1 MKKLAVF
8 FPGIGYTVDKPL
20 LYYGRKLAAARDYE
34 VRPLPYGGFPPKVMG
49 DKARMAESF
58 ALARGQAAG
67 MLADVDLRAYDDVV
81 FFGKSIGTVVAAEY
95 AASSEAAASAA
106 PNGPTASAAPSEAYY
121 EALLVPGAP
130 HIVFVQQYVQGSV
143 PPTAHSLVIDTE
155 TGLVTLCRATIG
167 VPAAAREVSRTW
179 HFGLIEGY
187 ADPGYRHAHT
197 TELVGKAVF
206 WTYYEKEQVRVK
218 HIYSAPLYYSYT
230 MLDPATG
237 NCWMASNPA
246 DYVKIT
252 DDVFIFSFVEER
264 QGGTQGFFAI
274 NTKELHDVGSF
285 FGLQPHGLECY
296 TFGAKGEWSE
306 PFAYDWMN

>member
-1 MKKLAVF
+1 MKLQRMQRRWSNFTAADVQLIADRTTVEQYTSGGFAKADFKPDYTDVLAGKKLEIAF
-8 FPGIGYTVDKPL
+8 ADGLHYTFDFKDAHQL
-20 LYYGRKLAAARDYE
+20 FWSCDAAANQN
-34 VRPLPYGGFPPKVMG
+34 
-49 DKARMAESF
+49 ES
-58 ALARGQAAG
+58 
-67 MLADVDLRAYDDVV
+67 
-81 FFGKSIGTVVAAEY
+81 
-95 AASSEAAASAA
+95 
-106 PNGPTASAAPSEAYY
+106 SEAYY

-264 QGGTQGFFAI
+264 QGGTQGFFVI

-306 PFAYDWMN
+306 PFAYDWME

>member
-1 MKKLAVF
+1 M
-8 FPGIGYTVDKPL
+8 
-20 LYYGRKLAAARDYE
+20 
-34 VRPLPYGGFPPKVMG
+34 
-49 DKARMAESF
+49 
-58 ALARGQAAG
+58 
-67 MLADVDLRAYDDVV
+67 
-81 FFGKSIGTVVAAEY
+81 
-95 AASSEAAASAA
+95 
-106 PNGPTASAAPSEAYY
+106 
-121 EALLVPGAP
+121 
-130 HIVFVQQYVQGSV
+130 QQYVQGSA

-155 TGLVTLCRATIG
+155 TGLVTLCLATIG

-264 QGGTQGFFAI
+264 QGGTQGFFVI
-274 NTKELHDVGSF
+274 NTKELHAVGSF

-306 PFAYDWMN
+306 PFAYDWMR

>member
-1 MKKLAVF
+1 MKLQRMQRRWSNFTAADVQLIADRTTVEQYTSGGFAKADFKPDYTDVLAGKKLEIAF
-8 FPGIGYTVDKPL
+8 ADGLHYTFDFKDAHQL
-20 LYYGRKLAAARDYE
+20 FWSCDAAANQNE
-34 VRPLPYGGFPPKVMG
+34 G
-49 DKARMAESF
+49 
-58 ALARGQAAG
+58 
-67 MLADVDLRAYDDVV
+67 
-81 FFGKSIGTVVAAEY
+81 
-95 AASSEAAASAA
+95 
-106 PNGPTASAAPSEAYY
+106 SEAYY

-179 HFGLIEGY
+179 HFGLIDGY
-187 ADPGYRHAHT
+187 ADPEYRHAHT

-237 NCWMASNPA
+237 NCWMASNPV

-264 QGGTQGFFAI
+264 QGGTQGFFVI

-306 PFAYDWMN
+306 PFAYDWME

>member
-1 MKKLAVF
+1 MKLQRMQRRWSNFTAADVQLIADRTTVEQYTSGGFAKADFKPDYTDVLAGKKLEIAF
-8 FPGIGYTVDKPL
+8 ADGLHYTFDFKDAHQL
-20 LYYGRKLAAARDYE
+20 FWSCDAAANQN
-34 VRPLPYGGFPPKVMG
+34 
-49 DKARMAESF
+49 ES
-58 ALARGQAAG
+58 
-67 MLADVDLRAYDDVV
+67 
-81 FFGKSIGTVVAAEY
+81 
-95 AASSEAAASAA
+95 
-106 PNGPTASAAPSEAYY
+106 SEAYY

-264 QGGTQGFFAI
+264 QGGTQGFFVI

>member
-1 MKKLAVF
+1 MKLQRMQRRWSNFTAADVQLIADRTTVEQYTSGGFAKADFKPDYTDVLAGKKLEIAF
-8 FPGIGYTVDKPL
+8 ADGLHYTFDFKDAHQL
-20 LYYGRKLAAARDYE
+20 FWSCDAAANQNE
-34 VRPLPYGGFPPKVMG
+34 G
-49 DKARMAESF
+49 
-58 ALARGQAAG
+58 
-67 MLADVDLRAYDDVV
+67 
-81 FFGKSIGTVVAAEY
+81 
-95 AASSEAAASAA
+95 
-106 PNGPTASAAPSEAYY
+106 SEAYY

-264 QGGTQGFFAI
+264 QGGTQGFFVI

-306 PFAYDWMN
+306 PFAYDWME

>member
-1 MKKLAVF
+1 M
-8 FPGIGYTVDKPL
+8 
-20 LYYGRKLAAARDYE
+20 
-34 VRPLPYGGFPPKVMG
+34 
-49 DKARMAESF
+49 
-58 ALARGQAAG
+58 
-67 MLADVDLRAYDDVV
+67 
-81 FFGKSIGTVVAAEY
+81 
-95 AASSEAAASAA
+95 
-106 PNGPTASAAPSEAYY
+106 
-121 EALLVPGAP
+121 
-130 HIVFVQQYVQGSV
+130 QQYVQGSA
-143 PPTAHSLVIDTE
+143 PPTAHSLVIDME

-264 QGGTQGFFAI
+264 QGGTQGFFVI

-306 PFAYDWMN
+306 PFAYDWME

>member
-1 MKKLAVF
+1 MKLQRMQRRWSNFTAADVQLIADRTTVEQYTSGGFAKADFKPDYTDVLAGKKLEIAF
-8 FPGIGYTVDKPL
+8 ADGLHYTFDFKDAHQL
-20 LYYGRKLAAARDYE
+20 FWSCDAAANQNE
-34 VRPLPYGGFPPKVMG
+34 GSE
-49 DKARMAESF
+49 ATAS
-58 ALARGQAAG
+58 
-67 MLADVDLRAYDDVV
+67 
-81 FFGKSIGTVVAAEY
+81 
-95 AASSEAAASAA
+95 AASSEAAANAA
-106 PNGPTASAAPSEAYY
+106 PNGPTVSAAPSEAYY
-121 EALLVPGAP
+121 EALHVPGAP
-130 HIVFVQQYVQGSV
+130 HIVFVQQYVQGSA

-167 VPAAAREVSRTW
+167 VPAAAREVARTW
-179 HFGLIEGY
+179 HFGLIDGY

-252 DDVFIFSFVEER
+252 NDVFIFSFVEER
-264 QGGTQGFFAI
+264 QGGTQGFFVI

-306 PFAYDWMN
+306 PFAYDWME

>member
-1 MKKLAVF
+1 MKLQRMQRRWSNFTAADVQLIADRTTVEQYTSGGFAKADFKPDYTDALAGKKLEIAF
-8 FPGIGYTVDKPL
+8 ADGLHYTFDFKDAHQL
-20 LYYGRKLAAARDYE
+20 FWSCDAAANQN
-34 VRPLPYGGFPPKVMG
+34 
-49 DKARMAESF
+49 ES
-58 ALARGQAAG
+58 
-67 MLADVDLRAYDDVV
+67 
-81 FFGKSIGTVVAAEY
+81 
-95 AASSEAAASAA
+95 
-106 PNGPTASAAPSEAYY
+106 SEAYY

-130 HIVFVQQYVQGSV
+130 HIVFVQQYVQGSA

-155 TGLVTLCRATIG
+155 TGLVTLCLATIG

-264 QGGTQGFFAI
+264 QGGTQGFFVI

-306 PFAYDWMN
+306 PFAYDWMR

>member
-1 MKKLAVF
+1 MNKRFVSLFVLVCFLA
-8 FPGIGYTVDKPL
+8 
-20 LYYGRKLAAARDYE
+20 
-34 VRPLPYGGFPPKVMG
+34 M
-49 DKARMAESF
+49 
-58 ALARGQAAG
+58 
-67 MLADVDLRAYDDVV
+67 
-81 FFGKSIGTVVAAEY
+81 
-95 AASSEAAASAA
+95 
-106 PNGPTASAAPSEAYY
+106 
-121 EALLVPGAP
+121 
-130 HIVFVQQYVQGSV
+130 
-143 PPTAHSLVIDTE
+143 
-155 TGLVTLCRATIG
+155 TIG

-264 QGGTQGFFAI
+264 QGGTQGFFVI

-306 PFAYDWMN
+306 PFAYDWMR

>member
-1 MKKLAVF
+1 MKLQRMQRRWSNFTAADVQL
-8 FPGIGYTVDKPL
+8 IADRTTVEQYTS
-20 LYYGRKLAAARDYE
+20 
-34 VRPLPYGGFPPKVMG
+34 GGFAKADYKPPCTPILAGRMLEIAFSDGLRYTFVFRDSHHLIWNREADG
-49 DKARMAESF
+49 PDKTDSDS
-58 ALARGQAAG
+58 ALH
-67 MLADVDLRAYDDVV
+67 
-81 FFGKSIGTVVAAEY
+81 E
-95 AASSEAAASAA
+95 E
-106 PNGPTASAAPSEAYY
+106 YY
-121 EALLVPGAP
+121 EALPVPGAP
-130 HIVFVQQYVQGSV
+130 QIIFVQQYVRGSA
-143 PPTAHSLVIDTE
+143 PPTAHSLVIDLE
-155 TGLVTLCRATIG
+155 SGLVTLCRAQIG
-167 VPAAAREVSRTW
+167 VPAAAREVTRTW

-187 ADPGYRHAHT
+187 EDPGRRHAHT

-218 HIYSAPLYYSYT
+218 HIYSAPMYYSYT

-264 QGGTQGFFAI
+264 QAGTQGFFVI
-274 NTKELHDVGSF
+274 NTKKLHDVGSF

-306 PFAYDWMN
+306 PFAYDWME

>member
-1 MKKLAVF
+1 MKLQRMQRRWSNFTAADVQLIADRTTVEQYTSGGFAKADFKPDYTDALAGKKLEIAF
-8 FPGIGYTVDKPL
+8 ADGLHYTFDFKDAHQL
-20 LYYGRKLAAARDYE
+20 FWSCDAAANQN
-34 VRPLPYGGFPPKVMG
+34 
-49 DKARMAESF
+49 ES
-58 ALARGQAAG
+58 
-67 MLADVDLRAYDDVV
+67 
-81 FFGKSIGTVVAAEY
+81 
-95 AASSEAAASAA
+95 
-106 PNGPTASAAPSEAYY
+106 SEAYY

-130 HIVFVQQYVQGSV
+130 HIVFVQQYVQGSA

-155 TGLVTLCRATIG
+155 TGLVTLCLATIG

-264 QGGTQGFFAI
+264 QGGTQGFFVI

-306 PFAYDWMN
+306 PFAYDWME

>member
-1 MKKLAVF
+1 MKLQRMQRRWSNFTAADVQLIADRTTVEQYTSGGFAKADFKPDYTDALAGKKLEIAF
-8 FPGIGYTVDKPL
+8 ADGLHYTFDFKDAHQL
-20 LYYGRKLAAARDYE
+20 FWSCDAAANQN
-34 VRPLPYGGFPPKVMG
+34 
-49 DKARMAESF
+49 ES
-58 ALARGQAAG
+58 
-67 MLADVDLRAYDDVV
+67 
-81 FFGKSIGTVVAAEY
+81 
-95 AASSEAAASAA
+95 
-106 PNGPTASAAPSEAYY
+106 SEAYY

-130 HIVFVQQYVQGSV
+130 HIVFVQQYVQGSA

-155 TGLVTLCRATIG
+155 TGLVTLCLATIG

-264 QGGTQGFFAI
+264 QGGTQGFFVI

-296 TFGAKGEWSE
+296 TFGDKGEWSE
-306 PFAYDWMN
+306 PFAYDRMR

>member
-1 MKKLAVF
+1 MKLQRMQRRWSNFTAADVQLIADRTTVEQYTSGGFAKADFKPDYTDALAGKKLEIAF
-8 FPGIGYTVDKPL
+8 ADGLHYTFDFKDAHQL
-20 LYYGRKLAAARDYE
+20 FWSCDAAANQN
-34 VRPLPYGGFPPKVMG
+34 
-49 DKARMAESF
+49 ES
-58 ALARGQAAG
+58 
-67 MLADVDLRAYDDVV
+67 
-81 FFGKSIGTVVAAEY
+81 
-95 AASSEAAASAA
+95 
-106 PNGPTASAAPSEAYY
+106 SEAYY

-155 TGLVTLCRATIG
+155 TGLVTLCLATIG

-264 QGGTQGFFAI
+264 QGGTQGFFVI

-306 PFAYDWMN
+306 PFAYDWMR